1 MATNTLIIDGDY
13 PMANGAIDSQRD
25 LTLPIEQARAPE
37 NLNSWFGWQDDGI
50 MATLPEMRK
59 GGIAAALVKVAVCV
73 KKPGHP
79 HGEYRSKENAHAAAR
94 GQLAYYKLLEAQDEA
109 AILDNSENFAAHM
122 ETWEEATDYD
132 DLPVGMVLGMEGAD
146 AITWP
151 EQVHDWYADGLR
163 VISLS
168 HYGVS
173 YYSHGTGTGTTGG
186 LTPMA
191 KPLLQG
197 MSDLG
202 MILDVTHTSDQS
214 VREEF
219 ELFDGPALASHQNCR
234 ALVPGERQQPDDILL
249 EVIRR
254 GGVIGSSMDTWMLN
268 KYYSIDWKTIG
279 HKRRDVFP
287 SPLVTLEDLVDHMDY
302 VCQLAGNSHH
312 AGIGGDTDGQ
322 GGSDGAPHDVD
333 TVADYQKIGDI
344 LDRRGYTQEDIEN
357 IMYKNWQRFFEKWLP

>member
-1 MATNTLIIDGDY
+1 MTTNTLIIDGDY
-13 PMANGAIDSQRD
+13 PMANGAIDAQRD
-25 LTLPIEQARAPE
+25 LTLPVEQARAPAA
-37 NLNSWFGWQDDGI
+37 LNSWFKWQNDGI

-59 GGIAAALVKVAVCV
+59 GRVAAALVKVAVCV

-79 HGEYRSKENAHAAAR
+79 HGEYRTKENAHAAAR

-109 AILDNSENFAAHM
+109 AILDTSENFAAHM
-122 ETWEEATDYD
+122 EKWEEATDYD

-191 KPLLQG
+191 KPLLQA

-219 ELFDGPALASHQNCR
+219 ELFDGPVPLRVTRTAAPSCPAS
-234 ALVPGERQQPDDILL
+234 
-249 EVIRR
+249 
-254 GGVIGSSMDTWMLN
+254 GSSRTT
-268 KYYSIDWKTIG
+268 SCWKSS
-279 HKRRDVFP
+279 V
-287 SPLVTLEDLVDHMDY
+287 E
-302 VCQLAGNSHH
+302 A
-312 AGIGGDTDGQ
+312 A
-322 GGSDGAPHDVD
+322 
-333 TVADYQKIGDI
+333 
-344 LDRRGYTQEDIEN
+344 
-357 IMYKNWQRFFEKWLP
+357 